1 MPIRLNLLAEAQVEE
16 ELRRRDPVKRATWMG
31 ALLVLAVLV
40 WSSSLKV
47 ENMMSNVELKRLEE
61 QLSSHTNE
69 YRQVLE
75 NQKKFNEVSGKLGAL
90 HQLATNRFLNGN
102 LLNALQQATMD
113 NVQLIKFRCE
123 QLYSLTEETKARTN
137 GDAVMPGKAA
147 TVSEKI
153 TLFLDAKDSSAKP
166 GDSRDLFKDR
176 LSGTPYFQKYTGK
189 SSQFLLLNLGMPQT
203 SPEGKSFVVFNL
215 QFVYPEKTR

>member
-31 ALLVLAVLV
+31 ALLIVAVLI

-47 ENMMSNVELKRLEE
+47 ENMMSNVELNRLEA
-61 QLSSHTNE
+61 QLSSHTND

-90 HQLATNRFLNGN
+90 YQLATNRFLNGN
-102 LLNALQQATMD
+102 LLNALQQATAD

-123 QLYSLTEETKARTN
+123 ELYTLTEATKAQTN
-137 GDAVMPGKAA
+137 GNSVIPGKPA
-147 TVSEKI
+147 TVTEKI
-153 TLFLDAKDSSAKP
+153 ILSLDAKDSSAKP
-166 GDSRDLFKDR
+166 GDSIENFKDG
-176 LSGTPYFQKYTGK
+176 LSRTPYFQKYTGK
-189 SSQFLLLNLGMPQT
+189 SSQFILLNLGMPQT

-215 QFVYPEKTR
+215 QFIYPEKLR